1 MSLLDDLTRWIDR
14 DRQSLTYTRID
25 ASHVDRPLPEQTLQA
40 GVHYIRLRLASMFL
54 KKETRWC
61 SSWYP
66 AVHSI
71 VRFNFGDRTIE
82 VPNIAD
88 VTRLGMKATDRGDVI
103 ARNFLLTPTVPFNGG
118 TVSLSAGLFALQG
131 QNYLA
136 RMLKVLSNFAGALN
150 VAQLSLALN
159 VVQPLVLGI
168 QDLLGPESG
177 HMHLSLHDSFSA
189 G

>member
-54 KKETRWC
+54 KKETRWF

-88 VTRLGMKATDRGDVI
+88 VTGTFASI
-103 ARNFLLTPTVPFNGG
+103 ELT
-118 TVSLSAGLFALQG
+118 ALQKAMGATERMPAG
-131 QNYLA
+131 Q
-136 RMLKVLSNFAGALN
+136 
-150 VAQLSLALN
+150 
-159 VVQPLVLGI
+159 
-168 QDLLGPESG
+168 
-177 HMHLSLHDSFSA
+177 
-189 G
+189 